1 MARLAPLTEPFPAEA
16 AIVLEKMTFGM
27 KTPLAL
33 FRTLAHN
40 PRVLDR
46 IRLGGLLD
54 KGSISLRQREL
65 MILRTCALCKAE
77 YEWGVHVKIFQP
89 HTDMDEAQ
97 IADTAATGTDPALWS
112 GDENLILALA
122 DALHARAAVDDALYA
137 HLRQAF
143 NNEQLLELVVLAGF
157 YHTISFVIGAF
168 TIDNEPDTPRYMQPK
183 AIPIITGVKKV
194 HE

>member
-16 AIVLEKMTFGM
+16 ATVLEKMSFGM
-27 KTPLAL
+27 TTPLAL
-33 FRTLAHN
+33 FRTLGHN

-54 KGSISLRQREL
+54 RGSISLRQRET

-89 HTDMDEAQ
+89 HTGMYDAQ
-97 IADTAATGTDPALWS
+97 IADTARPATDAALWS
-112 GDENLILALA
+112 EDEIQILALA
-122 DALHARAAVDDALYA
+122 DALHAHATIGDALHA
-137 HLRQAF
+137 RLRQAF
-143 NNEQLLELVVLAGF
+143 SSEQLIELVVLAGF

-168 TIDNEPDTPRYMQPK
+168 AIDNEADAPRFP
-183 AIPIITGVKKV
+183 AAT
-194 HE
+194 